1 MLWML
6 PQLKRISTGEHLYF
20 SISDLRLASVS
31 NESLKDLYFFVSLQ
45 DLLIANFG
53 NFIFIALLT
62 GLFIA
67 MDLVGSFCFSFSD
80 LCCKGPCIKYVE
92 EGPEDFCGGHILMS
106 HELYFKI
113 FDGPQNIFLYSIFVI
128 LSFQLRGLEH
138 KISRLAIKEI

>member
-1 MLWML
+1 ML

-31 NESLKDLYFFVSLQ
+31 NESLKDLYFFVLLQ

-67 MDLVGSFCFSFSD
+67 MDLVVSFCFSFSD
-80 LCCKGPCIKYVE
+80 LCCKGPSIKYVE
-92 EGPEDFCGGHILMS
+92 EGPEGFCGGH
-106 HELYFKI
+106 EI
-113 FDGPQNIFLYSIFVI
+113 F
-128 LSFQLRGLEH
+128 
-138 KISRLAIKEI
+138 